1 MTIHYSNGYTVEAVL
16 LSREGNA
23 MRVAIRNSDEVAVF
37 VEMDGTW
44 MSDGGQPVDV
54 EWAWRGRGDAPEI
67 RESDCICPPDLAARL
82 IEMLFAGDNPE
93 VVKVH
98 AAGSGSELVS

>member
-1 MTIHYSNGYTVEAVL
+1 MTIHYSNGYTVEGIL

-23 MRVAIRNSDEVAVF
+23 MRVAIPNSDEVAVF
-37 VEMDGTW
+37 LEIDGTW

-54 EWAWRGRGDAPEI
+54 EWAWKSRGEMPVI
-67 RESDCICPPDLAARL
+67 RESDCICSPDLAARL

-93 VVKVH
+93 IVKVNV
-98 AAGSGSELVS
+98 AGAGSELIS